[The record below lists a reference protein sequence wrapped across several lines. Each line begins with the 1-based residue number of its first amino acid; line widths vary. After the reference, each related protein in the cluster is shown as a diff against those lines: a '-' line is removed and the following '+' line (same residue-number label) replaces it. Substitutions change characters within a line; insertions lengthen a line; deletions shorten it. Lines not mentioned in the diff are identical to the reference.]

1 MINNDKDER
10 KQEAGWLIVVS
21 FFAYFGFF
29 IFLLAKY
36 GRSDDPSWIR

>member
-10 KQEAGWLIVVS
+10 KQGPDWLIVVS